1 MFRDFSW
8 ILKVLSLRETNKHFK
23 KSVFIMVVKIAFW
36 LVKSYDFTSQNMH
49 YGLNRLKKSKMDKI
63 GLKSGK
69 IAKIGWNRV
78 KSRFEDRFCD
88 FKRKKGH
95 PWSGLGMGTFSL
107 QKRGALCPLCCLLP
121 AMGILQ
127 VFLLLFLFLK
137 LSFHLGRG
145 KTLLDK
151 WQKCTGGAMETTK
164 HTSPLVLLK
173 HL

>member
-1 MFRDFSW
+1 M
-8 ILKVLSLRETNKHFK
+8 
-23 KSVFIMVVKIAFW
+23 
-36 LVKSYDFTSQNMH
+36 YDFTSQNMH

-69 IAKIGWNRV
+69 IAKIGWNRA
-78 KSRFEDRFCD
+78 KSRFQDRFCD

-121 AMGILQ
+121 AMDILQ

-151 WQKCTGGAMETTK
+151 WQKCYQ
-164 HTSPLVLLK
+164 LVLFVITWLQSDHRVREELWK
-173 HL
+173 LQNTQAHLSFLNTYRP